1 MARANN
7 AWWVV
12 FAATIG
18 LIVGN
23 GPILQFAYG
32 VFLRPLTEEFR
43 VDRATLSTAILVGFI
58 ATGLSTLVVGRLV
71 DRYGIRAV
79 VLPSIVLFALSI
91 AALSLS
97 PASPAFFIALYGVA
111 GVFAGGQTPLPY
123 AKAVAGSFDRRRG
136 LALGIAMTG
145 VGIGTILI
153 PQLAQ
158 YLISL
163 LGWRGAYVGLGMAVF
178 LIAFPPVYLF
188 LRDPVAAV
196 QKANG
201 EVAGLTAIQ
210 ATRTPQFWS
219 LAFIFFALVCVPAGV
234 IAHIVPILTDQG
246 ISPQIAT
253 SAISA
258 AGVALIVGR
267 LIAGYMLDRIWA
279 PYVTLFFIFI
289 PMMGLGLLFLPIT
302 PTVAVAATICV
313 GLGLGAEVDLIAFM
327 IARYFGFRSF
337 GEIYGYL
344 FAVFTFG
351 SGLGPFLMGLSFS
364 KTGAYSTAIVVM
376 TVGLMIAACLVL
388 LLGPYRYAN
397 LLKHEIET
405 EA

>member
-1 MARANN
+1 MARTKSP
-7 AWWVV
+7 WWVV
-12 FAATIG
+12 FAATMG

-23 GPILQFAYG
+23 GPLLQFAYG
-32 VFLRPLTEEFR
+32 VFLRPLSAEFG
-43 VDRATLSTAILVGFI
+43 VDRATLSTAVLVGFV
-58 ATGLSTLVVGRLV
+58 ATGLSTLFVGRLV
-71 DRYGIRAV
+71 DRFGIRAV
-79 VLPSIVLFALSI
+79 VLPAITLFALSI

-97 PASPAFFIALYGVA
+97 PASAFFFIAMYGVA
-111 GVFAGGQTPLPY
+111 GIFAGGQTPLPY
-123 AKAVAGSFDRRRG
+123 AKAVAGSFEKHRG

-158 YLISL
+158 YLISTV
-163 LGWRGAYVGLGMAVF
+163 GWRGAYVGLGIAVF
-178 LIAFPPVYLF
+178 VLAFPPVYLF
-188 LRDPVAAV
+188 LRDPIAAAK
-196 QKANG
+196 QHNG
-201 EVAGLTAIQ
+201 EVAGLTGKEA
-210 ATRTPQFWS
+210 ARTPQFWS

-246 ISPQIAT
+246 ISPQVAT

-279 PYVTLFFIFI
+279 PYVTLFFILI
-289 PMMGLGLLFLPIT
+289 PLVGLGLLFLPIT
-302 PTVAVAATICV
+302 PAVAVAATICV

-351 SGLGPFLMGLSFS
+351 SGIGPFFMGLSFS
-364 KTGAYSTAIVVM
+364 KTGAYGTAITAMALGLVVA
-376 TVGLMIAACLVL
+376 GFLVL

-397 LLKHEIET
+397 LLKPEH
-405 EA
+405 

>member
-1 MARANN
+1 MARVKS

-12 FAATIG
+12 FAATMG

-23 GPILQFAYG
+23 GPLLQFAYG
-32 VFLRPLTEEFR
+32 VFLRPISEEFR
-43 VDRATLSTAILVGFI
+43 VDRATLSTAILIGFV

-71 DRYGIRAV
+71 DRYGIRAI

-97 PASPAFFIALYGVA
+97 PASPMFFIAMYGVA

-145 VGIGTILI
+145 VGLGTILI
-153 PQLAQ
+153 PQLSQ
-158 YLISL
+158 YLISTV
-163 LGWRGAYVGLGMAVF
+163 GWRGAYVGLGIAVF
-178 LIAFPPVYLF
+178 LIAFPPVYMF
-188 LRDPVAAV
+188 LRDPIAAV
-196 QKANG
+196 QTNG
-201 EVAGLTAIQ
+201 EVAGLTSKEAV
-210 ATRTPQFWS
+210 RTPQFWS

-246 ISPQIAT
+246 IPPQIAT

-258 AGVALIVGR
+258 AGVALIIGR
-267 LIAGYMLDRIWA
+267 LVAGYMLDRIWA

-289 PMMGLGLLFLPIT
+289 PMVGLGLLFLPVT
-302 PTVAVAATICV
+302 PTIAVAATICV

-364 KTGAYSTAIVVM
+364 KTGTYSTAIVVM
-376 TVGLMIAACLVL
+376 TVGLMVAACLVL

-397 LLKHEIET
+397 LLKHETKT